1 MMGVQGPVDAPR
13 KEEMPTSGEWETVGG
28 LFRSLGSPIRV
39 GIVVLLT
46 ERDHSVNELVDALAV
61 SQPLVS
67 QHLRVLRSGGIVI
80 GERRGREMIYS
91 LTDPEVSDLVKRAAR
106 HRGVGSD
113 ASSRARS

>member
-1 MMGVQGPVDAPR
+1 M
-13 KEEMPTSGEWETVGG
+13 
-28 LFRSLGSPIRV
+28 
-39 GIVVLLT
+39 LLT